1 MTEFTLQPFGQ
12 IDSDALEEDYFSEVE
27 ITGKTI
33 SLDINFAKTN
43 TDLQT
48 LSTIKDFIEKIQHYD
63 AQNLNFI
70 HKEFHN
76 TDDPIVKDYVT
87 FHTEDLGD
95 EFLEKLGIDPA
106 ALDKEQQFLKQ
117 IYLKRVGIYPDGKY
131 NTTYFAVF
139 DYTVNPELTDELLVV
154 KTDDQGDIDHMTMES

>member
-1 MTEFTLQPFGQ
+1 MNEFTLQPFGK
-12 IDSDALEEDYFSEVE
+12 IDSDALEEDYFSEIE

-43 TDLQT
+43 TNLQT
-48 LSTIKDFIEKIQHYD
+48 LSIIKDFIEKIQHYN

-70 HKEFHN
+70 QEDFHN
-76 TDDPIVKDYVT
+76 LDDLTVKDYVT

-95 EFLEKLGIDPA
+95 EFLKKLGIDPA

-131 NTTYFAVF
+131 DTTYFAVF
-139 DYTVNPELTDELLVV
+139 DYTVNPELTNELLVV
-154 KTDDQGDIDHMTMES
+154 KTDPLGKIDHISIES